1 MATINDSKTER
12 RGCIAIILARGGSK
26 GLPGKNI
33 KPVAGKPLVAYSI
46 EACLNSGACDD
57 VLVST
62 DDEKIAEVA
71 RAHGAWVPFLRP
83 DALATD
89 EARNEAV
96 LVHVLEELE
105 RSHGITYDIVVY
117 QQPTDLF
124 RSPSWIRKA
133 VTLLHDNP
141 ELESAFSANE
151 TAKNFW
157 VRDPDSSDWVRVLP
171 EMAAYMTRQ
180 NPKRRRLYRED
191 TGVACATRADVVRS
205 GRRIGDKVE
214 LIVNDDFRTGI
225 DIHDEFDHWL
235 AEQVILKW
243 GMPE

>member
-1 MATINDSKTER
+1 MEQTTAVKTEQR
-12 RGCIAIILARGGSK
+12 NCIAIILARGGSK

-46 EACLNSGACDD
+46 EACLNSGVCDD

-62 DDEKIAEVA
+62 DDEEIADVA

-83 DALATD
+83 DELATD

-105 RSHGITYDIVVY
+105 RSHGISYDIVVY

-124 RSPSWIRKA
+124 RSPSWIRQA
-133 VTLLHDNP
+133 VTLLGEDP
-141 ELESAFSANE
+141 ELESAFVANE

-157 VRDPDSSDWVRVLP
+157 VRDLDDENWVRVLP
-171 EMAAYMTRQ
+171 EMANYMTRQ
-180 NPKRRRLYRED
+180 NPNRRRLYRED
-191 TGVACATRADVVRS
+191 TGVACATRASVVRS

-214 LIVNDDFRTGI
+214 LIPNDDFRTGI

-243 GMPE
+243 GLPE